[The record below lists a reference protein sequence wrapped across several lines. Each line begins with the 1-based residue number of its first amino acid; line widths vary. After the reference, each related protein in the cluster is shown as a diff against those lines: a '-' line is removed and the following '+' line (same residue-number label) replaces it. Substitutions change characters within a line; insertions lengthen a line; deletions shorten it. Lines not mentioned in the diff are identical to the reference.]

1 MDYDQAASC
10 HMSLA
15 QWAHVRI
22 ACAKLKQSQLFE
34 RDAFTE
40 LNDALNILFIFFK
53 HVLSMLL
60 VKTSIIRTFRLSEHP
75 SVPMRSDK

>member
-10 HMSLA
+10 RESLA

-40 LNDALNILFIFFK
+40 LNDTLNTLFIFQTCIVNAVSQNFNY
-53 HVLSMLL
+53 LNI
-60 VKTSIIRTFRLSEHP
+60 SII
-75 SVPMRSDK
+75 